1 MFHRCSVRTDI
12 RSDRGITFQELN
24 IENEPACTRS
34 GSPQIT
40 GIPVEIIRCVHPVY
54 EPQCSV
60 LMDASKVSIG
70 ETASWP
76 LFIKFSTSRFSMQR
90 ILSIMVSAAVLV
102 AFWSMAVAEESVPG
116 SDMMKKAQTQ
126 QEKIS
131 EQGGKA
137 DDTITQ
143 ADKEKETVK
152 K

>member
-1 MFHRCSVRTDI
+1 
-12 RSDRGITFQELN
+12 
-24 IENEPACTRS
+24 
-34 GSPQIT
+34 
-40 GIPVEIIRCVHPVY
+40 
-54 EPQCSV
+54 
-60 LMDASKVSIG
+60 
-70 ETASWP
+70 
-76 LFIKFSTSRFSMQR
+76 MQR